1 MSHTKIELAASFMED
16 LANDNRH
23 GYLWG
28 GWGPTDYDCGHAIIM
43 AWETAGVPVRSKG
56 AASTHNMLEIFQQCG
71 FVDVKSIVDMKTGA
85 GMRRGDVLLHRL
97 DHAAMYIGN
106 GKISHARSAEGN
118 SLPGDQNGQEIRIQ
132 PYFNWTNGGWQHVL
146 RYADVD
152 ISEENEKQVEEIKS
166 DVAPVITKARML
178 PGPYPVLTIKM
189 KDEKREDVRAFQHL
203 VNLRIVGSLKENG
216 HYDEKTQEAC
226 KYIQRAYGIDDDGEA
241 GPDTFFCLINDFR
254 R

>member
-1 MSHTKIELAASFMED
+1 MSHTKTELAASFMED

-28 GWGPTDYDCGHAIIM
+28 GWGPTDYDCGHAIIT
-43 AWETAGVPVRSKG
+43 AWENAGVPVKQKG
-56 AASTHNMLEIFQQCG
+56 ANCTMNMFGVFMGLGFSDVRGEINL
-71 FVDVKSIVDMKTGA
+71 INGA
-85 GMRRGDVLLHRL
+85 GLKRGDVLLHEQ

-118 SLPGDQNGQEIRIQ
+118 NIPGDQNGQEIRIQ

-146 RYADVD
+146 RYNEADENA
-152 ISEENEKQVEEIKS
+152 EEKETENINADTAQK
-166 DVAPVITKARML
+166 ITPAKML

-241 GPDTFFCLINDFR
+241 GPDTFFALINDFR